1 MGIGNVKGLAVTGA
15 CVAAFGA
22 AVFFGPSVVAPRES
36 GVSYLESRGYKVIEG
51 GELDWFNTC
60 GKNVPARG
68 FRVESPEGKVH
79 DQTVC
84 YSLLG
89 KYFPLFGG

>member
-1 MGIGNVKGLAVTGA
+1 MKTGNVKNLAITGA

-22 AVFFGPSVVAPRES
+22 AIYFTPRVVAPRES
-36 GVSYLESRGYKVIEG
+36 GIRYLESRGYRVIEG

-68 FRVESPEGKVH
+68 FRVEDSEGNIQ
-79 DQTVC
+79 DRTVC
-84 YSLLG
+84 YSLFG
-89 KYFPLFGG
+89 KYFPLLGG